1 MTRSNVERKND
12 GGLDTFF
19 TSFATW
25 ISKWT
30 GSHWALLVAAVLV
43 VLSLVVT
50 DVETTNVA
58 IAIVTLLMVFVLQNT
73 QNRDAAALHLKLDEM
88 VRAEPHARDE
98 IRGVESK
105 SHEEIGELVRE
116 DTDTLAYPPAEGAQ
130 QERRS

>member
-30 GSHWALLVAAVLV
+30 GSHWALL
-43 VLSLVVT
+43 VT

-130 QERRS
+130 RDLRS